1 MKAWQRVVLFL
12 VVDQVTSRPPSL
24 EPAESPRLVS
34 PFGAF
39 STARLL
45 NPFSDHAPLP
55 PPPSLRLIILRCS
68 LTPRLRLIKRL
79 TRLRGALTCT
89 CAADGKAHLSV
100 IVQDPLL
107 GGRVELEG
115 TGQASWRKL
124 WLFPGLSDAAT
135 RVEVR
140 SSVDLRTG
148 RAHGEVKLGLRGLRH
163 ETKNRLRL
171 VHRERLRHNLDLD
184 AGATLTLP
192 DELRLATSSSDM
204 RQLFDDASVELDL
217 DQLDLCVNL

>member
-1 MKAWQRVVLFL
+1 MNVHLDV
-12 VVDQVTSRPPSL
+12 P
-24 EPAESPRLVS
+24 
-34 PFGAF
+34 GA
-39 STARLL
+39 
-45 NPFSDHAPLP
+45 D
-55 PPPSLRLIILRCS
+55 I
-68 LTPRLRLIKRL
+68 
-79 TRLRGALTCT
+79 
-89 CAADGKAHLSV
+89 SV

-140 SSVDLRTG
+140 SSVNLRTG
-148 RAHGEVKLGLRGLRH
+148 RAHGEVKLGLRGLRP
-163 ETKNRLRL
+163 EAKNSLRL